1 MKKFV
6 SLLLVA
12 VLLTAIAAPVLADT
26 GTVVGGNLR
35 MRKAPSKNA
44 TIKGWLANGTTVSY
58 SESGTTGWYDTTG
71 PVWQHSNLSGWY
83 LTKTG
88 YCMSKYIK

>member
-12 VLLTAIAAPVLADT
+12 VLLTAIAAPALALT

-44 TIKGWLANGTTVSY
+44 TVIGWLANGTTVTASD
-58 SESGTTGWYDTTG
+58 SGTTGWYKTTG
-71 PVWQHSNLSGWY
+71 PAWQHSNLSGWY
-83 LTKTG
+83 VTKTG